1 MGLGWRGKWVK
12 KIRRKCK
19 INKAFGG
26 RRRRE
31 VRMGKTGV
39 EMGRESS
46 RRK

>member
-31 VRMGKTGV
+31 VRDGKDKSGDGKGK
-39 EMGRESS
+39 E
-46 RRK
+46 